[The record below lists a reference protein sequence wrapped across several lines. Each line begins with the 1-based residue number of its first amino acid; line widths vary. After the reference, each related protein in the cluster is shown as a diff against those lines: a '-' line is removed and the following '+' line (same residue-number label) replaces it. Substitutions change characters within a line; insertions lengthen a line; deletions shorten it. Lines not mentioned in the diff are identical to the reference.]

1 MKSFLFPKLNP
12 PSFIWV
18 RPEASA
24 QVTKVHEWIQ
34 PLTTDSNPEQ
44 TRNADV
50 VIVGVPL
57 SRSSISPSGASEFPD
72 AFRRA
77 WKGFTTYNIDE
88 DLDLADLMA
97 LDVGDVPMH
106 VTDIRRCHDNIVEAS
121 ATIHR
126 NFTNSTVA
134 AIGGDHSIT
143 AMMVKGLHWAKP
155 QEKIGILQFDTHFD
169 LRSLAENGPSNGT
182 PMRNLIDSGVVNG
195 DDLYNIG
202 LHGFFNTKDL
212 KQYADEKGVNYI
224 TLRQARKRG
233 VAKTVTQCLKK
244 LEEKVDAIYLTVDMD
259 VLDIAYAPG
268 VPASTPGGMTS
279 AELLDGVFTAAK
291 HPKVKAIDI
300 VCLDPLRD
308 TPVQPTV
315 KLGTH
320 VLLTFLTGVMIRK
333 VTGTEKWV
341 NKLNKE

>member
-1 MKSFLFPKLNP
+1 LKSFLYPKLNP
-12 PSFIWV
+12 PSFVWV
-18 RPEASA
+18 RPEGNT
-24 QVTKVHEWIQ
+24 QITKVHEWIQ
-34 PLTTDSNPEQ
+34 PLSTDSNPEQ
-44 TRNADV
+44 TRNTDV
-50 VIVGVPL
+50 VVVGVPL

-88 DLDLADLMA
+88 DLDIADMTA

-126 NFTNSTVA
+126 NFTTSIVA

-155 QEKIGILQFDTHFD
+155 REKIGILQFDTHFD
-169 LRSLAENGPSNGT
+169 LRSLADNGSSNGT
-182 PMRNLIDSGVVNG
+182 PMRNLIESGVIEGSN
-195 DDLYNIG
+195 LYNIG

-212 KQYADEKGVNYI
+212 KQYADEKGVNYF
-224 TLRQARKRG
+224 TLRQSRKRG
-233 VAKTVTQCLKK
+233 IEERVSQCLKE
-244 LEEKVDAIYLTVDMD
+244 LDEKVDTIYLTVDMD

-268 VPASTPGGMTS
+268 VPVGTPGGMTT
-279 AELLDGVFTAAK
+279 AELFDAVLTAAM

-308 TPVQPTV
+308 TQVHTTV

-320 VLLTFLTGVMIRK
+320 VFLTFLTGVMLRK
-333 VTGTEKWV
+333 VTGTEKDL
-341 NKLNKE
+341 NKLDN